1 MQLLGNTSASFLN
14 LEKKNFQTT
23 MEFVSWTFFRDR
35 LLQLPGGTGN
45 FTKVAHLDTHKELT
59 QRRQRKVKLDLKR
72 KVALQLLR
80 ELRATDPQPP
90 MVSTLD
96 LDGDLAAGEGN
107 TCANP
112 ACRTRATY
120 LTNEVYLL
128 QGALADAKR
137 QLQQLQPQQASSPPE
152 PRHGHGQGLRS
163 RASASA
169 PSRTSPTAPLELLPY
184 RSPRAPAPHQRTRRA
199 KNSGS
204 RGRDSAVGHAPRLP
218 PPRAPP
224 LPPPQRRRARSPMP
238 SPRSPRPSPRSPRGV
253 RSSLRWTHGGL
264 NRI

>member
-1 MQLLGNTSASFLN
+1 MHLLVSFHNTPPGPCPTLN
-14 LEKKNFQTT
+14 CVPYLLHVEK
-23 MEFVSWTFFRDR
+23 
-35 LLQLPGGTGN
+35 
-45 FTKVAHLDTHKELT
+45 HLDTHKELT

-128 QGALADAKR
+128 QGALADAKGSC
-137 QLQQLQPQQASSPPE
+137 SSSSRNRPP
-152 PRHGHGQGLRS
+152 LRRNRGMGMGTG
-163 RASASA
+163 RA
-169 PSRTSPTAPLELLPY
+169 L
-184 RSPRAPAPHQRTRRA
+184 
-199 KNSGS
+199 
-204 RGRDSAVGHAPRLP
+204 GRAPRLP

-224 LPPPQRRRARSPMP
+224 LPPPQRKRARSPRP
-238 SPRSPRPSPRSPRGV
+238 SLRSPRPSPRSPRGA